1 VTIHLWISKRRLEFF
16 SGNEVNTGNYQLSL
30 LAISELSGLIAKV
43 GLGFHILTLA
53 HDELRFEV
61 AVV

>member
-1 VTIHLWISKRRLEFF
+1 VTSHVWISKRRLEFF
-16 SGNEVNTGNYQLSL
+16 SGNEGNADNYQLSL

-53 HDELRFEV
+53 HDEVRFKV